1 MSAGFKSTLGI
12 HKPKEPTPVF
22 DPEANYA
29 EIHGPGAVKYLQGC
43 HVFSHQ
49 GVYIESVPKEQ
60 GLPPLTAEQEQA
72 RRVQMQKNKKFFG
85 TAKAKPANAAIPQKV
100 IEAQRENAQALMAE
114 HQAA

>member
-12 HKPKEPTPVF
+12 HKPKEATPVF
-22 DPEANYA
+22 DPEGHYA
-29 EIHGPGAVKYLQGC
+29 ELHGVGPTRLLQGC
-43 HVFSHQ
+43 HIFTKM